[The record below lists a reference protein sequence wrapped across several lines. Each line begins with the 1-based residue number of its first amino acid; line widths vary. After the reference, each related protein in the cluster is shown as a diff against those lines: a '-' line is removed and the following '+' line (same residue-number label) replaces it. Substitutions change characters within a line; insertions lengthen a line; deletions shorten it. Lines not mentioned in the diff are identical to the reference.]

1 MAELIQIICIDSVDS
16 NTFDVKY
23 AKFGDEVLESNK
35 IYWGEY
41 ANPGKFLKKP
51 GYIVYK
57 TEKENSLIGIFD
69 AERFITLAEWRNK
82 QIDNILD
89 E

>member
-1 MAELIQIICIDSVDS
+1 MAELIQIVCIDSIDS
-16 NTFDVKY
+16 NTYDMEWG
-23 AKFGDEVLESNK
+23 KFGDEVLETNK

-41 ANPGKFLKKP
+41 TNPGKKIKKP
-51 GYIVYK
+51 AYIVYE
-57 TEKENSLIGIFD
+57 TDNDDSLIGIFD

-82 QIDNILD
+82 QINSILD